1 MIEWFKF
8 DIDQKVFLSINW
20 GITAHTVKW
29 FFKEKDHNFY
39 IIRIMWKNTLY
50 DEVNVYDNLE
60 EAKNAAYEFK
70 NNILD
75 QLNKQI
81 EEIKEQMIEIENT
94 NEIIEV
100 AEELPVPEVKPDECE
115 CKATEEPAKAACP
128 SWRCN

>member
-8 DIDQKVFLSINW
+8 DIDQTLFLSITW

-39 IIRIMWKNTLY
+39 IIRIMWKNLLHEENTVFDTL
-50 DEVNVYDNLE
+50 
-60 EAKNAAYEFK
+60 EAAKAAAFEYK

-81 EEIKEQMIEIENT
+81 EEINEQINEIRET
-94 NEIIEV
+94 NEITEV
-100 AEELPVPEVKPDECE
+100 AEELPVPEVKPEECE
-115 CKATEEPAKAACP
+115 CKATEEPVKAPCP